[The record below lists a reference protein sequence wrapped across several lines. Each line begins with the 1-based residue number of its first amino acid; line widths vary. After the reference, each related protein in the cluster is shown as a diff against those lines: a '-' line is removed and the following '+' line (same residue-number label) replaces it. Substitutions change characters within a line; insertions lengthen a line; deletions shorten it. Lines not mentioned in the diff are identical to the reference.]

1 MKALFVTG
9 TGTDIGKTY
18 VSAALARAMTK
29 KNLKLAYYKAAVS
42 GAESIESSD
51 AGYVSMQAQ
60 LKQETSSLLSYLYKK
75 PLSPHLAARGENRFA
90 SLDKIK
96 EDFKNLADYDYVL
109 VEGAGG
115 IICPVVWEE
124 NLKLMYTDI
133 IKALNLSVMV
143 VADAGLG
150 TINHTVLTL
159 NYLKSLGIKIQG
171 VILNRYDENS
181 LMHKDNLYM
190 IEHLSNI
197 KVDVDHRSQRGART
211 FHKPRARTSLDR
223 SFGQA

>member
-190 IEHLSNI
+190 IEQLSNI
-197 KVDVDHRSQRGART
+197 KVVAVLAN
-211 FHKPRARTSLDR
+211 K
-223 SFGQA
+223 GQDLKFMQDNVENYFEEC

>member
-1 MKALFVTG
+1 MKALFITG

-18 VSAALARAMTK
+18 VSAALAKAMTN
-29 KNLKLAYYKAAVS
+29 KNFNIAYYKAAVS
-42 GAESIESSD
+42 GADSIESSD
-51 AGYVSMQAQ
+51 AGYVSLQAQ
-60 LKQETSSLLSYLYKK
+60 LKQKTSSLLSYLYKK
-75 PLSPHLAARGENRFA
+75 PLSPHLAARGEHHFA

-96 EDFKNLADYDYVL
+96 ADFRNLADYDYVL

-124 NLKLMYTDI
+124 NSKLMYTDI

-159 NYLKSLGIKIQG
+159 RYLKQLGIKIQG
-171 VILNRYDENS
+171 VILNRYDADS
-181 LMHKDNLYM
+181 LMHRDNLFM
-190 IEHLSNI
+190 IEQLS
-197 KVDVDHRSQRGART
+197 KVKVAAVLAENSQDLKFMHAEAENY
-211 FHKPRARTSLDR
+211 FEEC
-223 SFGQA
+223 

>member
-51 AGYVSMQAQ
+51 AGYVSIQAQ

-75 PLSPHLAARGENRFA
+75 PLSPHLAARGENCFA

-190 IEHLSNI
+190 IEQLSNI
-197 KVDVDHRSQRGART
+197 KVVAVLAN
-211 FHKPRARTSLDR
+211 K
-223 SFGQA
+223 GQDLKFMQDNVENYFEEC

>member
-75 PLSPHLAARGENRFA
+75 PVSPHLAARGENRFA

-190 IEHLSNI
+190 IEQLSNI
-197 KVDVDHRSQRGART
+197 KVVAVLAN
-211 FHKPRARTSLDR
+211 K
-223 SFGQA
+223 GQDLKFMQDNVENYFEEC

>member
-51 AGYVSMQAQ
+51 AGYVSIQAQ

-75 PLSPHLAARGENRFA
+75 PLSPHLAARDENRFA

-190 IEHLSNI
+190 IEQLSNI
-197 KVDVDHRSQRGART
+197 KVVAVLAN
-211 FHKPRARTSLDR
+211 K
-223 SFGQA
+223 GQDLKFMQDNVENYFEEC